1 MGPNEHSQT
10 GSGPLPGPSRH
21 SSEAAG
27 TPQKPLPASASRS
40 GWVERALAGTS
51 ADAGQLLRDIFAAS
65 SANTLRA
72 LPGRTTFVWPA
83 EPAVIVKRFGSGVL
97 RDLLHD
103 LVHAR
108 GARSCARRE
117 AENLRELG
125 ELGMPVPRAL
135 GWCEE
140 RGGWSGRSAMW
151 MQRVEHSSTLR
162 QLAERDP
169 AAALERR
176 SELARLVAR
185 LHVAGWFHRDL
196 YLEHWIVAAGRLVLL
211 DVGRAR
217 REESPRERWLVKDVA
232 ALLHSCPAG
241 IGTFG
246 RLKFL
251 ALYLDARGVQDRGQR
266 HAFARAVVAKARR
279 IAAHEPRHVDRTSR
293 T

>member
-10 GSGPLPGPSRH
+10 GSSPLPGPSGH
-21 SSEAAG
+21 PGEAAG
-27 TPQKPLPASASRS
+27 TPQKPLPASTSRS
-40 GWVERALAGTS
+40 SWVERALAGSSTNS
-51 ADAGQLLRDIFAAS
+51 DQLLRDIFAVEPAS
-65 SANTLRA
+65 TLRA
-72 LPGRTTFVWPA
+72 LPGRTTFAWPA
-83 EPAVIVKRFGSGVL
+83 EPAVIVKRFRSGVA
-97 RDLLHD
+97 RDLVHD
-103 LVHAR
+103 LVHR
-108 GARSCARRE
+108 RSARSCGRRE

-125 ELGMPVPRAL
+125 ELGLPVPRAL

-140 RGGWSGRSAMW
+140 RGGWGGRSAMW
-151 MQRVEHSSTLR
+151 MQRVEHTSTLR

-185 LHVAGWFHRDL
+185 LHVAGWYHRDL

-217 REESPRERWLVKDVA
+217 RETTPRERWLVKDIA

-241 IGTFG
+241 IRAFA
-246 RLKFL
+246 RLRFL
-251 ALYLDARGVQDRGQR
+251 ALYLEARGVQDRSLR

-279 IAAHEPRHVDRTSR
+279 IASHEPRHVDRTSR